1 MLVVKGAKASPFVR
15 KVVVALEEKGIPY
28 EQQDLVPFPK
38 TDELLAMN
46 PLGKIPILE
55 DGEHHIPDSSVIL
68 AYLERKHPEV
78 PLLPEDP
85 VELAGAL
92 FLEEYA
98 DTRMAEVIGPLL
110 FEVFLKPNLF
120 QQETDEA
127 RCAQIREKELPPLLA
142 QLEGLIEEG
151 SLTLLP
157 RFSVADIGVGC
168 QLASLALCG
177 VEIDPASYPR
187 LSSYASTVMSRP
199 SFKAASAV

>member
-1 MLVVKGAKASPFVR
+1 MFEVVDRRSGR
-15 KVVVALEEKGIPY
+15 GKV
-28 EQQDLVPFPK
+28 Q
-38 TDELLAMN
+38 
-46 PLGKIPILE
+46 
-55 DGEHHIPDSSVIL
+55 
-68 AYLERKHPEV
+68 
-78 PLLPEDP
+78 DP